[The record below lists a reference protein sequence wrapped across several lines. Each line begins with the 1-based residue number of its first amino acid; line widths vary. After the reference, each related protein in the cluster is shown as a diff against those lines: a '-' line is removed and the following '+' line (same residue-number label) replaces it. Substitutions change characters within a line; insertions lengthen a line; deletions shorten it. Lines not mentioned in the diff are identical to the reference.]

1 MHKIK
6 EQLKKILP
14 ASILSAYHFS
24 LAEIAAFLYRH
35 PSRGMLVIAVTG
47 TKGKSSVTEM
57 AGAILEEARYE
68 TAILNSI
75 REKIGPWSRKN
86 TMRMSMP
93 GRFYIQDF
101 LSKAYRAECDAV
113 ILEMTS
119 EGVKQHRHRG
129 IALDALIFTNL
140 APEHIEAHGSLRA
153 YADAKFQIG
162 KALLRSKKRGRMMVA
177 NAEDA
182 ESARYLALPVE
193 KSLPFSLDNV
203 KPWKAGSGGGFF
215 TFYGEKI
222 AVHLPGEF
230 SLKNAL
236 AAATLAHAIG
246 VDTKTI
252 ARALGKITMIPGR
265 AERIESGQNFDVV
278 VDYAHTPDSLTAL
291 YEAYREKRKI
301 CVLGATGGGRDK
313 WKRPVMGEIADRYC
327 DIVIATNEDPYDE
340 DPRDIV
346 DELVSGMKRT
356 PEILMDRREA
366 IARGIALAKPG
377 DAVLIT
383 GKGTDPTIQGKDGSS
398 IPWSDAAIAKEEL
411 EKRPETNI

>member
-1 MHKIK
+1 MRL
-6 EQLKKILP
+6 LKKALRRILP
-14 ASILSAYHFS
+14 ESVISAYHFS

-93 GRFYIQDF
+93 GRFYLQDF

-140 APEHIEAHGSLRA
+140 APEHIESHGSLEA

-162 KALLRSKKRGRMMVA
+162 KALVRSKKRERMMVA
-177 NAEDA
+177 NAEDT

-193 KSLPFSLDNV
+193 KSLPFSLESV
-203 KPWKAGSGGGFF
+203 RPWKAGTGGGFF
-215 TFYGEKI
+215 TFHGEKI
-222 AVHLPGEF
+222 TVHLPGEF

-236 AAATLAHAIG
+236 AAATLTYAIG

-252 ARALGKITMIPGR
+252 ARALDKITTIPGR
-265 AERIESGQNFDVV
+265 AQRIESGQDFDVI
-278 VDYAHTPDSLTAL
+278 VDYAHTPDSLKAL
-291 YEAYREKRKI
+291 YEAYGGKRKI

-313 WKRPVMGEIADRYC
+313 WKRPVMGEIADSYC
-327 DIVIATNEDPYDE
+327 DVVIATNEDPYDE
-340 DPRDIV
+340 DPREIV
-346 DELVSGMKRT
+346 DGLVSGMKRT
-356 PEILMDRREA
+356 PEVIMDRRAA
-366 IARGIALAKPG
+366 IARGIALARPG

-383 GKGTDPTIQGKDGSS
+383 GKGTDPTIQGKRGSS
-398 IPWSDAAIAKEEL
+398 IPWSDAAVAKEEL
-411 EKRPETNI
+411 GKHLKTNI